1 MNFRAKIRNWQFF
14 LNFSDFLKIR
24 IFFSGKKEE
33 RNYENGTLSGPAVI
47 YGTDGDKFEFTYVEG
62 IIEGTAV
69 YFAASGASEERTYVS
84 GIPHGPAT
92 LFLTNGDTE
101 ERTYEN
107 GNLHG
112 IATFAS
118 HNGDREER
126 CYVSGKLDGT
136 AKYYYSSGAIGKKY
150 SRGQILFFGRFYGDF
165 LFLFDRNSNLRE
177 RHFARFGGEA
187 NARWRMR
194 GTKLHRR

>member
-1 MNFRAKIRNWQFF
+1 M
-14 LNFSDFLKIR
+14 
-24 IFFSGKKEE
+24 
-33 RNYENGTLSGPAVI
+33 I

-62 IIEGTAV
+62 IIEGTAI

-150 SRGQILFFGRFYGDF
+150 SHGQKLDPECECSKWTKSTKCAPNGQYLTKKEKIDKNTLTVNNLIRNVNFQNGQIRQKGKKRQKYSHGQ
-165 LFLFDRNSNLRE
+165 
-177 RHFARFGGEA
+177 
-187 NARWRMR
+187 
-194 GTKLHRR
+194 